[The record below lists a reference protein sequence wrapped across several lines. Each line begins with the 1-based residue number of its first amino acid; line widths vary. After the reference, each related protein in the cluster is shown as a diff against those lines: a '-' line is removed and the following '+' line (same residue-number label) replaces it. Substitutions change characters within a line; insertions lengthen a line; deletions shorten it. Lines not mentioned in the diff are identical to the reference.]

1 VDDKHGD
8 IVLLDLHPIWLD
20 SMRDVLDEMG
30 MTVAAATTV
39 PEDALDAIA
48 RLAPRYFVLDP
59 AVRDGESS
67 WLRLIGE
74 AVALDPELTVIGL
87 SESGDP
93 ETVQAAFAAGAAA
106 YVVKTASESDIG
118 AALRLAQKTA
128 IHVARSLPATP
139 ENEALTRREFEILQL
154 VAEGHSNAVIGRKLW
169 LAEQTVKFHLSN
181 VYRKIGVQNRTAAA
195 RWAELHGVST
205 LEAEQ
210 TSSAEAPQ
218 PALAWS
224 SPAAS

>member
-20 SMRDVLDEMG
+20 SITDVLDEMG
-30 MTVAAATTV
+30 MNVAAATTV
-39 PEDALDAIA
+39 PEEALDAIA

-59 AVRDGESS
+59 AVRDGESD

-74 AVALDPELTVIGL
+74 AVALDPELTVIAL
-87 SESGDP
+87 SESGDA

-128 IHVARSLPATP
+128 IHVARSLPAAP
-139 ENEALTRREFEILQL
+139 DNEALTRREFEILQL

-195 RWAELHGVST
+195 RWAELHGVSS
-205 LEAEQ
+205 LETE
-210 TSSAEAPQ
+210 EARSPETPA
-218 PALAWS
+218 PALAWT

>member
-1 VDDKHGD
+1 MDSKHGC

-20 SMRDVLDEMG
+20 SMRDVLDDMG
-30 MTVAAATTV
+30 MDVAAATTI
-39 PEDALDAIA
+39 PEEALDAIA
-48 RLAPRYFVLDP
+48 RLTPRYFVLDP
-59 AVRDGESS
+59 AVRDGEST

-74 AVALDPELTVIGL
+74 AVALDPSITVIAL
-87 SESGDP
+87 SESGDA

-106 YVVKTASESDIG
+106 YVVKTANENDIG
-118 AALRLAQKTA
+118 AALQLAQKTA

-139 ENEALTRREFEILQL
+139 DNEALTRREYEILQL

-195 RWAELHGVST
+195 RWAELHGVSA
-205 LEAEQ
+205 LDVEQ
-210 TSSAEAPQ
+210 ERTEEVT
-218 PALAWS
+218 PALSWS

>member
-1 VDDKHGD
+1 VDDKHGN
-8 IVLLDLHPIWLD
+8 IVLLDPHPIWLD
-20 SMRDVLDEMG
+20 SVREVLDELG
-30 MTVAAATTV
+30 MSVTAATTV
-39 PEDALDAIA
+39 PEEALEAIA

-59 AVRDGESS
+59 AVRDGESN

-74 AVALDPELTVIGL
+74 AVALDPELTVIAF

-106 YVVKTASESDIG
+106 FIVKTASESDIG
-118 AALRLAQKTA
+118 AALRLAQTTA
-128 IHVARSLPATP
+128 IHVARSVPTAP
-139 ENEALTRREFEILQL
+139 DNEALTRREFEILQL

-195 RWAELHGVST
+195 RWAELHGVSS
-205 LEAEQ
+205 LETAQ
-210 TSSAEAPQ
+210 VGSSQ
-218 PALAWS
+218 NS
-224 SPAAS
+224 AA